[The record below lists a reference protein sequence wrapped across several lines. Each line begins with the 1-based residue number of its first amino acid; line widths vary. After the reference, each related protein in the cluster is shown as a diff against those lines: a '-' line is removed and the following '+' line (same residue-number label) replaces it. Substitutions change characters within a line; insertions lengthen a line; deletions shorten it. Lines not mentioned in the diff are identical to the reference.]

1 MYDYYGIYAS
11 CRDAAWRC
19 QIDFNICSLPVKV
32 HAIAKRAGIRI
43 IKNKDVSELRAGEY
57 GVSINDGYQWT
68 IIYDDRMSL
77 PESRL
82 VVAHELGHIFLGHE
96 YRYPISRF
104 AFNTRRHSFE
114 READMFAV
122 RLLAPAFVLHELKI
136 IDADGIATLCGI
148 PMSVAL
154 ERSRRMSVLESRSR
168 YYSSP
173 LEKRLR
179 ERFLPWITAV
189 AGGEMRSELDE
200 TSDPEP
206 EITAVIDREHP
217 Y

>member
-19 QIDFNICSLPVKV
+19 QLDFNICSLPVKV

-43 IKNKDVSELRAGEY
+43 VKNKEVRELRSGEF
-57 GVSINDGYQWT
+57 GVSISDGYQWT

-82 VVAHELGHIFLGHE
+82 VVAHELGHIFLGHD

-104 AFNTRRHSFE
+104 AFTNRKHSFE

-136 IDADGIATLCGI
+136 TDAAGIASLCGI
-148 PMSVAL
+148 PLSVAI
-154 ERSRRMSVLESRSR
+154 ERSRRMLVLESRSR

-179 ERFLPWITAV
+179 ERFLPWITEV
-189 AGGEMRSELDE
+189 AGGKVISELDE
-200 TSDPEP
+200 TSEPEP
-206 EITAVIDREHP
+206 EITAIFDRDHP